1 MLCLGLGEAM
11 RRREFSALLGG
22 MAAAWPLAARAAQSD
37 QMRRIGVLMGFAE
50 SDPTAQSWI
59 AAFQNALA
67 KLGWTVGNNLRI
79 ELRWAA
85 ADPDKIR
92 SFVKELVD
100 LRPDAIFDQTTPV
113 TGALARET
121 QTIPIV
127 FVYVADPIGSGF
139 APSLA
144 RPGGNITGFTYL
156 EPTTGGKWVGLLKEV
171 APRTAHLGILFNPA
185 TTPPLKFYMPSIQA
199 AASSFAIEARSTPV
213 HAKDEIEGVIA
224 AQARNPGGGL
234 LVMPD
239 VFNDANRELIIA
251 LAARLGVPA
260 IYPRPVFAESGGL
273 IAYGADLTEQF
284 RQAAGYIDRIL
295 KGANPGDLPIQQPT
309 KFELAVNIKTAKA
322 LGLNIPQS
330 MLLLADEVIE

>member
-1 MLCLGLGEAM
+1 
-11 RRREFSALLGG
+11 
-22 MAAAWPLAARAAQSD
+22 
-37 QMRRIGVLMGFAE
+37 
-50 SDPTAQSWI
+50 
-59 AAFQNALA
+59 
-67 KLGWTVGNNLRI
+67 
-79 ELRWAA
+79 
-85 ADPDKIR
+85 
-92 SFVKELVD
+92 
-100 LRPDAIFDQTTPV
+100 V

-156 EPTTGGKWVGLLKEV
+156 EPTTGGKWVGLLKEI
-171 APRTAHLGILFNPA
+171 APRTAHVAILFNPA

-199 AASSFAIEARSTPV
+199 AASSLAVEASSAPV
-213 HAKDEIEGVIA
+213 HATDEIEGVIA

-251 LAARLGVPA
+251 LAAREGVPA

-309 KFELAVNIKTAKA
+309 KFDLAINVKTAKA

>member
-1 MLCLGLGEAM
+1 M
-11 RRREFSALLGG
+11 RRREFITLLGG
-22 MAAAWPLAARAAQSD
+22 TAAAWPLAARAKQSD
-37 QMRRIGVLMGFAE
+37 RMRRIGVLMGFAE
-50 SDPTAQSWI
+50 SDPTAQSWVG
-59 AAFQNALA
+59 AFQNALA
-67 KLGWTVGNNLRI
+67 KLGWTEGSNLRI

-92 SFVKELVD
+92 SFARELVD

-113 TGALARET
+113 TAALKRET
-121 QTIPIV
+121 LTIPIV
-127 FVYVADPIGSGF
+127 FAVVADPIGSGF

-156 EPTTGGKWVGLLKEV
+156 EPTTGGKWVGLLKEI
-171 APRTAHLGILFNPA
+171 APRTAHVAILFNPA

-199 AASSFAIEARSTPV
+199 AASSFAIEASSAPV

-239 VFNDANRELIIA
+239 VFNDANREVIIA
-251 LAARLGVPA
+251 LAASSGVPA

-273 IAYGADLTEQF
+273 IAYGADLAEQF

-295 KGANPGDLPIQQPT
+295 KGANPGDLPIQQPS
-309 KFELAVNIKTAKA
+309 KFELVINLKTAKA
-322 LGLNIPQS
+322 LGLSVPQS
-330 MLLLADEVIE
+330 MLL

>member
-1 MLCLGLGEAM
+1 M
-11 RRREFSALLGG
+11 RRREFIGLVGGATVALSFTAG
-22 MAAAWPLAARAAQSD
+22 AQ
-37 QMRRIGVLMGFAE
+37 QGEQVRRIGVLMGFAE
-50 SDPTAQSWI
+50 TDPTAHSWVK
-59 AAFQNALA
+59 AFRDALA
-67 KLGWTVGNNLRI
+67 KLGWAEGSNLRL

-85 ADPDKIR
+85 ADPDRIR
-92 SFVKELVD
+92 TLAKELVE
-100 LRPDAIFDQTTPV
+100 LRPDVIFDQTTPV
-113 TGALARET
+113 TSALARET
-121 QTIPIV
+121 KTIPIV

-144 RPGGNITGFTYL
+144 HPGGNITGFTYL

-171 APRTAHLGILFNPA
+171 APHTAHVAVLFNPA

-199 AASSFAIEARSTPV
+199 AASSLAVEAVTAPV

-251 LAARLGVPA
+251 LAARYGVPA

-273 IAYGADLTEQF
+273 VAYGADLTEQF
-284 RQAAGYIDRIL
+284 RQAAAYIDRIL
-295 KGANPGDLPIQQPT
+295 RGANQGDLPIQQPT
-309 KFELAVNIKTAKA
+309 KFDLVINLKTAKA
-322 LGLNIPQS
+322 LGLDIPFLMQQT
-330 MLLLADEVIE
+330 ADEVIE

>member
-1 MLCLGLGEAM
+1 M
-11 RRREFSALLGG
+11 RRREFIALVAGATVALPPTAG
-22 MAAAWPLAARAAQSD
+22 AQ
-37 QMRRIGVLMGFAE
+37 QGERVQRIGVLMGFAE
-50 SDPTAQSWI
+50 SDPTAQSWV
-59 AAFQNALA
+59 AAFRDALA
-67 KLGWTVGNNLRI
+67 KLGWSEGHNLRV
-79 ELRWAA
+79 ELRWGA
-85 ADPDKIR
+85 ADPDRIR
-92 SFVKELVD
+92 TLAKELVD

-113 TGALARET
+113 TDALARVT

-139 APSLA
+139 AASLA
-144 RPGGNITGFTYL
+144 RPGGNITGFTYV
-156 EPTTGGKWVGLLKEV
+156 EPTTGGKWVGLLKEI
-171 APRTAHLGILFNPA
+171 APRTAHVALLFNPA

-199 AASSFAIEARSTPV
+199 AASSFAVEASIAPV
-213 HAKDEIEGVIA
+213 HARDEIEGVSA

-251 LAARLGVPA
+251 LAASSGVPA

-273 IAYGADLTEQF
+273 IAYGADLAEQF

-295 KGANPGDLPIQQPT
+295 KGANPGDLPVQQPT
-309 KFELAVNIKTAKA
+309 KFELAINVKTAKA
-322 LGLNIPQS
+322 LGLSVPQS

>member
-1 MLCLGLGEAM
+1 M
-11 RRREFSALLGG
+11 RRREFITLLGG
-22 MAAAWPLAARAAQSD
+22 ATAAWPLTVRAQ
-37 QMRRIGVLMGFAE
+37 QGERVRRIGVLMGFAE
-50 SDPTAQSWI
+50 SDPTAQSWV
-59 AAFQNALA
+59 AAFRDALA
-67 KLGWTVGNNLRI
+67 KLGWSEGNNLQA
-79 ELRWAA
+79 ELRWGA
-85 ADPDKIR
+85 ADPDRIR
-92 SFVKELVD
+92 TLAKELVG

-113 TGALARET
+113 TDALARVT

-139 APSLA
+139 AASLA
-144 RPGGNITGFTYL
+144 RPGSNITGFTYL
-156 EPTTGGKWVGLLKEV
+156 EPTTGGKWVGLLKEI
-171 APRTAHLGILFNPA
+171 APRTAHVALLFNPA

-199 AASSFAIEARSTPV
+199 AASSFAVEASSAPV
-213 HAKDEIEGVIA
+213 YARDEIEGVIA

-251 LAARLGVPA
+251 LAARSGVPA

-309 KFELAVNIKTAKA
+309 KFDLVINVKTAKA
-322 LGLNIPQS
+322 LGLSIPQS

>member
-1 MLCLGLGEAM
+1 M
-11 RRREFSALLGG
+11 RRREFIALVGG
-22 MAAAWPLAARAAQSD
+22 ATVALSFTAGAPRGEQV
-37 QMRRIGVLMGFAE
+37 RRIGVLMGFAE
-50 SDPTAQSWI
+50 TDPTAHSWVK
-59 AAFQNALA
+59 AFRDALA
-67 KLGWTVGNNLRI
+67 KLGWAEGSNLRL

-85 ADPDKIR
+85 ADPDRIR
-92 SFVKELVD
+92 TLAKELVE
-100 LRPDAIFDQTTPV
+100 LRPDVIFDQTTPV
-113 TGALARET
+113 TSALARET
-121 QTIPIV
+121 KTIPIV

-144 RPGGNITGFTYL
+144 HPGGNITGFTYL

-171 APRTAHLGILFNPA
+171 APHTAHVAVLFNPA

-199 AASSFAIEARSTPV
+199 AASSLAVEAVTAPV

-251 LAARLGVPA
+251 LAARYGVPA

-273 IAYGADLTEQF
+273 VAYGADLTEQF
-284 RQAAGYIDRIL
+284 RQAAAYIDRIL
-295 KGANPGDLPIQQPT
+295 RGANPGDLPIQQPT
-309 KFELAVNIKTAKA
+309 KFDLVINLKTAKA
-322 LGLNIPQS
+322 LGLDIPFLMQQT
-330 MLLLADEVIE
+330 ADEVIE

>member
-1 MLCLGLGEAM
+1 M
-11 RRREFSALLGG
+11 RRREFITLLGG
-22 MAAAWPLAARAAQSD
+22 TAAAWPLAARAEQSD
-37 QMRRIGVLMGFAE
+37 RMRRIGVLMGFAE
-50 SDPTAQSWI
+50 SDPTAQSWVG
-59 AAFQNALA
+59 AFQNALA
-67 KLGWTVGNNLRI
+67 KLGWTEGSNLRI

-92 SFVKELVD
+92 SFARELVD

-113 TGALARET
+113 TGALASET

-156 EPTTGGKWVGLLKEV
+156 EPTTGGKWVGLLKEI
-171 APRTAHLGILFNPA
+171 APRTAHVAILCNPA

-199 AASSFAIEARSTPV
+199 AASSFAIEASSAPV

-239 VFNDANRELIIA
+239 VFNDANRELIIG

-295 KGANPGDLPIQQPT
+295 KGANPGRSADSTAIQVR
-309 KFELAVNIKTAKA
+309 AC
-322 LGLNIPQS
+322 
-330 MLLLADEVIE
+330 D

>member
-1 MLCLGLGEAM
+1 M
-11 RRREFSALLGG
+11 RRREFIALVGCATVALPFTAG
-22 MAAAWPLAARAAQSD
+22 AQ
-37 QMRRIGVLMGFAE
+37 QGERVRRIGVLMGFAE
-50 SDPTAQSWI
+50 NDPTAQSWV
-59 AAFQNALA
+59 AAFRDALA
-67 KLGWTVGNNLRI
+67 KLGWSEGRNLRI
-79 ELRWAA
+79 ELRWGA
-85 ADPDKIR
+85 ADPDRIKTLA
-92 SFVKELVD
+92 KELVD
-100 LRPDAIFDQTTPV
+100 LRLDAIFDQTTPV

-127 FVYVADPIGSGF
+127 FVYVADPIGSDF

-156 EPTTGGKWVGLLKEV
+156 EPTTGGKWVGLLKEI
-171 APRTAHLGILFNPA
+171 APRTTHVALLFNPA

-199 AASSFAIEARSTPV
+199 AASSLAVEASTAPV
-213 HAKDEIEGVIA
+213 HATDEIEGVIA

-239 VFNDANRELIIA
+239 VFNDANREMIIA
-251 LAARLGVPA
+251 LAARSVVPA

-309 KFELAVNIKTAKA
+309 KFDLVINVKTAKA
-322 LGLNIPQS
+322 LGLSIPQS

>member
-1 MLCLGLGEAM
+1 M
-11 RRREFSALLGG
+11 RRREFIVLVGGATVALPFTAG
-22 MAAAWPLAARAAQSD
+22 AQ
-37 QMRRIGVLMGFAE
+37 QGERVRRIGVLMGFAE
-50 SDPTAQSWI
+50 SDPTAQSWV
-59 AAFQNALA
+59 AAFRDALA
-67 KLGWTVGNNLRI
+67 KLGWAEGNNLRV
-79 ELRWAA
+79 ELRWGA
-85 ADPDKIR
+85 ADPDRIR
-92 SFVKELVD
+92 TLAKELVD
-100 LRPDAIFDQTTPV
+100 LRPDVIFDQTTPV
-113 TGALARET
+113 TDALARVT

-144 RPGGNITGFTYL
+144 RPGSNITGFTYL
-156 EPTTGGKWVGLLKEV
+156 EPTTGGKWVGLLKEI
-171 APRTAHLGILFNPA
+171 APRTAHVALLFNPA

-199 AASSFAIEARSTPV
+199 AASSLAVEASTAPV
-213 HAKDEIEGVIA
+213 HARDEIEGVIA

-251 LAARLGVPA
+251 LAASSGVPA

-295 KGANPGDLPIQQPT
+295 KGANPGDLPVQQPT
-309 KFELAVNIKTAKA
+309 KFELVINVKTAKA
-322 LGLNIPQS
+322 LGLSVPQS

>member
-1 MLCLGLGEAM
+1 M
-11 RRREFSALLGG
+11 
-22 MAAAWPLAARAAQSD
+22 
-37 QMRRIGVLMGFAE
+37 GVLMGFAE
-50 SDPTAQSWI
+50 SDPTAQSWVG
-59 AAFQNALA
+59 AFQNALA
-67 KLGWTVGNNLRI
+67 KLGWTEGSNLRI

-92 SFVKELVD
+92 SFARELVD

-113 TGALARET
+113 TGALASET

-156 EPTTGGKWVGLLKEV
+156 EPTTGGKWVGLLKEI
-171 APRTAHLGILFNPA
+171 APRTAHVAILFNPA

-199 AASSFAIEARSTPV
+199 AASSFAIEASSAPV

-239 VFNDANRELIIA
+239 VFNDANRELIIG

-295 KGANPGDLPIQQPT
+295 KGANPGDLPIQQPS
-309 KFELAVNIKTAKA
+309 KFELAINVKTAKA

-330 MLLLADEVIE
+330 VLLLADEVIE